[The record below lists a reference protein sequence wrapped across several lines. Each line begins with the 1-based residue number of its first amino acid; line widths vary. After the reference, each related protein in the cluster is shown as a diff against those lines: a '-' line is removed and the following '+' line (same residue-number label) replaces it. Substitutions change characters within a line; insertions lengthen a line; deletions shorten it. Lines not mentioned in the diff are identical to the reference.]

1 MFYFIEKIN
10 GLENLLKH
18 LEEELQKNKA
28 KAEFY

>member
-10 GLENLLKH
+10 GLENLLKQ
-18 LEEELQKNKA
+18 LEEELQKNKT